1 MAPAPPAASS
11 AGGCIDLSHP
21 DEDEVARRIAD
32 ACGTW
37 GFFQVT
43 GHGIPPGLVGEF
55 RAASAAFFALPG
67 PAKDALRRDGAN
79 ARGYFDD
86 ELTKQRR
93 DWKEALDVG
102 APGGGD
108 WSLPDGHP
116 SNACLDGYNR
126 FPPEEVLPGYRDT
139 VVRYFGACEGLADR
153 IAVLM
158 ARGLG
163 ADAGAG
169 AGAGADGGGGPLL
182 ARMRSRHTSYLRTNY
197 YPPYV
202 PGETAP
208 ADPASPPPLGI
219 SPHKDAGFL
228 TVLVQDDDC
237 HSLQVARFEGG
248 DESREPEWTTVV
260 PVPGAMTINT
270 GDMAMIWSNGR
281 YRAPLHRVLT
291 AERERISAPFF
302 YNPGF
307 DAMIEPLPTL
317 TEKEAPLYH
326 PCCWGYFRAV
336 RFAGDF
342 TDIGIEIQISHFEK
356 GGKESGSS
364 DRKEEEEEEEEEE
377 KEEKEP
383 FHVKTQEAF
392 LRSVDFCAPFSIEA
406 YRPLLEG
413 GP

>member
-1 MAPAPPAASS
+1 MADGLPPPGGAAGPPGIRPAGAGAAMARLGYVVNFVRRSAAEIRDRGLGEVISNPSSSLCDIDMGVRVLSFPLSHYSYNFFFSLSSSAGRALSLRKIPRSFFPSPTVHGTIRVRCSDKGALAPRIISHRPRPRATCASPHPLPAPGHRPPPAAGPSPPAMAPAPPAASS

-21 DEDEVARRIAD
+21 DQDEVARRIAD

-67 PAKDALRRDGAN
+67 PAKDALRRDGTN

-169 AGAGADGGGGPLL
+169 AGAGADGIGGPLL

-208 ADPASPPPLGI
+208 ADPASLPPSA
-219 SPHKDAGFL
+219 SP
-228 TVLVQDDDC
+228 
-237 HSLQVARFEGG
+237 
-248 DESREPEWTTVV
+248 
-260 PVPGAMTINT
+260 
-270 GDMAMIWSNGR
+270 
-281 YRAPLHRVLT
+281 
-291 AERERISAPFF
+291 
-302 YNPGF
+302 
-307 DAMIEPLPTL
+307 PTR
-317 TEKEAPLYH
+317 TPA
-326 PCCWGYFRAV
+326 
-336 RFAGDF
+336 
-342 TDIGIEIQISHFEK
+342 S
-356 GGKESGSS
+356 
-364 DRKEEEEEEEEEE
+364 
-377 KEEKEP
+377 
-383 FHVKTQEAF
+383 
-392 LRSVDFCAPFSIEA
+392 
-406 YRPLLEG
+406 
-413 GP
+413 